1 MFKKLSIQQQVENSL
16 KKILHINRQGTLAT
30 IDYEM
35 NGKQYKITVL
45 YLGESMDVQLLF
57 GISLFL
63 S

>member
-1 MFKKLSIQQQVENSL
+1 MFKKLSIKQQVENSL
-16 KKILHINRQGTLAT
+16 KKILHINRQGILAT

-57 GISLFL
+57 GISLF
-63 S
+63 